1 MSTLLAPSNKVL
13 NKECLFCLLRLP
25 CSITTREAIAMTTS
39 EPSRL
44 DRIEQILERLA
55 VRSEATDQ
63 QIASNARAIEANSN
77 AIAETRQTLAE
88 LGERL
93 NDSIQDLTGMLIT
106 QVEQAAAD
114 RAEMRRMIEE
124 MYGNRSNG
132 NGSSEE

>member
-1 MSTLLAPSNKVL
+1 
-13 NKECLFCLLRLP
+13 
-25 CSITTREAIAMTTS
+25 MTTS

-55 VRSEATDQ
+55 ARAEATDQ
-63 QIASNARAIEANSN
+63 QIASNARAIEANSS
-77 AIAETRQTLAE
+77 AIAQTRQTLAE

-93 NDSIQDLTGMLIT
+93 NDSVQDLTQMLIT

-132 NGSSEE
+132 NGSSEEQ